1 MCVCVCVC
9 VCLENEYI
17 HIEAQYMRQRKPG
30 YASLIDELQTL
41 LGTAHFLARM
51 YNVYVAPEL
60 LAIRPENE
68 EQQHRK

>member
-1 MCVCVCVC
+1 
-9 VCLENEYI
+9 
-17 HIEAQYMRQRKPG
+17 MRQRKPG